1 MSANPVCWDLL
12 ARKAQTTVD
21 ARQKELVQANQNLQ
35 QLQQSMQRMTQLY
48 AEYGQQDRSEQS
60 QAWDAQMRLNHRQFM
75 AQLLKVQE
83 RLSRELRLATMA
95 VEQRAD
101 ALMQA
106 QLQLRKMNTLQEQ
119 QSRKLQAAQAA
130 KDQLRMD
137 ELAMMRFNMRTT
149 H

>member
-12 ARKAQTTVD
+12 ARKAQATVD

-60 QAWDAQMRLNHRQFM
+60 QGWDAQMRLNHRQFM